1 MKLLICQMVTYT
13 ITDIQD
19 YFLYIIKKQ
28 ETSTEESPILIYL
41 SKIKNRIVFKIKT
54 GYKLQMLT
62 NEKLAL
68 LGDGP
73 IVDQNKSGKNVPKL
87 EQVLS
92 LLLHCNVVHNVHL
105 QNSKLLY
112 TLYTKLL
119 LSQIMLLDSYFLSN
133 QKHYYN
139 QKQQILFLIIL
150 KFDLPIKKMTVYRLK
165 MM

>member
-1 MKLLICQMVTYT
+1 
-13 ITDIQD
+13 
-19 YFLYIIKKQ
+19 
-28 ETSTEESPILIYL
+28 
-41 SKIKNRIVFKIKT
+41 
-54 GYKLQMLT
+54 MLT